1 MVKYVKAS
9 RMFDLPAEGTG
20 RQSFYGKAKIV
31 EDGNTATLYSY
42 NTPVARIV
50 DGVFEE
56 LDYAPHSQT
65 TSRHIKQFKKFYDI
79 EASTDTSGK
88 YVKASNEYHTE
99 VVNGHEIEYYNEVP
113 EVAYECAEIIAKEI
127 EKSGIMD
134 FNEIDERIHEITG
147 LDYDTIQDAQINL
160 YVYSLLGFE
169 GINQNFSS
177 GDFYT
182 DEYAEKHPEVTEE

>member
-20 RQSFYGKAKIV
+20 RKSFYGKAKIV

-42 NTPVARIV
+42 NTPVAKIV

-79 EASTDTSGK
+79 EASKEVCDTEKPIMG
-88 YVKASNEYHTE
+88 A
-99 VVNGHEIEYYNEVP
+99 VP
-113 EVAYECAEIIAKEI
+113 DIAYECADIIADEI
-127 EKSGIMD
+127 YKKGCVD
-134 FNEIDERIHEITG
+134 WNYIDERIHEISD
-147 LDYDTIQDAQINL
+147 LDYDEIQDREINL
-160 YVYSLLGFE
+160 DVYALLGYH